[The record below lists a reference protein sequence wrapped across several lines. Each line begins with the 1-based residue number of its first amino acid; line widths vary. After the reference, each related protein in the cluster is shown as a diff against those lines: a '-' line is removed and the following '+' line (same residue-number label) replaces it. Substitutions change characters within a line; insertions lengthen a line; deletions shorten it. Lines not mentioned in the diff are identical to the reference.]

1 MRVTIALGGGQ
12 VTVGHV
18 DVDGPDAAEVEAD
31 QATGDSDSGLRAAAV
46 AWNAITRNGVFT
58 VGGRSYDATECAE
71 WWA

>member
-1 MRVTIALGGGQ
+1 MQVRVTLGGGQ
-12 VTVGHV
+12 VIVGDV

-31 QATGDSDSGLRAAAV
+31 QATGDGDSGLRAAAV

-58 VGGRSYDATECAE
+58 VGGHAYEASECAE